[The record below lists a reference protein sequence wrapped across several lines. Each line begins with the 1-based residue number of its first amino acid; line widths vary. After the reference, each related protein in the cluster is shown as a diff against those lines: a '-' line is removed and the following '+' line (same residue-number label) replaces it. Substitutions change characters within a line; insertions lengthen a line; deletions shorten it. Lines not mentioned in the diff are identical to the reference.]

1 MHKKNKLVPIIV
13 IIIGMSAIGGFALL
27 ILSSKEFTDVA
38 FDLIILLTAVISIGI
53 ALYSQVSADK
63 EARRVEKIARDVSS
77 VDRNLSDDMTV
88 DKSVRYK
95 LDRITALEEEIY
107 KKVGGR
113 KDPKDLTKEYREKH
127 PESKKESTKKS

>member
-1 MHKKNKLVPIIV
+1 M
-13 IIIGMSAIGGFALL
+13 
-27 ILSSKEFTDVA
+27 
-38 FDLIILLTAVISIGI
+38 
-53 ALYSQVSADK
+53 
-63 EARRVEKIARDVSS
+63 SS
-77 VDRNLSDDMTV
+77 VDKNLSDDMSI

-127 PESKKESTKKS
+127 ADPKKSSGKTD